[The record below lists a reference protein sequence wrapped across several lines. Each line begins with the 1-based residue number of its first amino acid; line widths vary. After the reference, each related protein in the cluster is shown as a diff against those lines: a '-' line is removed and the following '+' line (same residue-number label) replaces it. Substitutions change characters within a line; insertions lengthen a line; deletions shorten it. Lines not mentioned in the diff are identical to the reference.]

1 MLIQPATLHSST
13 NKHVSSAFRQAGDIL
28 GSSDTVVP
36 GHRELVIQ
44 GGRMTIKKPTSTS
57 RNVMSGA
64 VMKRE
69 AGQGM
74 DFETEW
80 YSKNRVPGGPSER

>member
-1 MLIQPATLHSST
+1 
-13 NKHVSSAFRQAGDIL
+13 
-28 GSSDTVVP
+28 
-36 GHRELVIQ
+36 
-44 GGRMTIKKPTSTS
+44 MTIKKPTSAS

-80 YSKNRVPGGPSER
+80 Y